1 MGVGFRICLAA
12 CALGVI
18 APACA
23 RAQAPFVP
31 TGTHPIVPN
40 IPPQGSPL
48 PGITEPRLPS
58 VGPGLA
64 APGPAAPAQV
74 NPALDVAISD
84 VAVEGATAYPAGLL
98 AADTAGL
105 TGPSVPLP
113 RIEAARIKILNR
125 YRADGYVYTAVN
137 ARISGNHL
145 RLIVIEGRIVS
156 VKLQGNI
163 GPAGTKVLA
172 FLNHLTEVSPVRT
185 FDIER
190 WLLLANDVPG
200 VSVRSRINPSTTDPG
215 ALTLVAE
222 VSRQAFSASVHI
234 DNRAF
239 NETGPEEML
248 VQLDGNSFTSLGE
261 RTEISLYHTFNNTD
275 TFGQASEEF
284 YIGSSGL
291 KMHIYGGAGEAVP
304 SGLLRTVGYDGVT
317 RVGGLD
323 LSYPLIRARAQ
334 TLTLSA
340 AFDVVESDI
349 DYDATG
355 KSIRNSFDSLRVLR
369 AQAQYVLQDNWFSS
383 FGPAFEGVTHASL
396 RVSQGLPILGAE
408 GNHNLQPARINER
421 VDFTKVDAQID
432 RRQTLWS
439 PFAGATV
446 SILGA
451 IGGQFSNNI
460 LPPEEKY
467 YLGGPNFN
475 RGYYYGE
482 VTGDRALQTK
492 IEPQFDMPLPTP
504 AFSPFPLRLEL
515 YVFYDWGEVWQQ
527 QALDLGH
534 TLRSFGGGAR
544 FYADPNFEIDV
555 EGVSRLTRTPDGAG
569 VTPLKSSAIYWQFVA
584 HY

>member
-1 MGVGFRICLAA
+1 MGAVLKICVAA
-12 CALGVI
+12 CALGVM
-18 APACA
+18 APLWA
-23 RAQAPFVP
+23 RAQAP
-31 TGTHPIVPN
+31 IVPPSARP
-40 IPPQGSPL
+40 IPPPPQGSPL
-48 PGITEPRLPS
+48 PGIAEPRLPS

-84 VAVEGATAYPAGLL
+84 VAVEGATAYPSGLL

-105 TGPSVPLP
+105 VGPAVPLP
-113 RIEAARIKILNR
+113 RIEAARIRILNR

-137 ARISGNHL
+137 ARISGTHL
-145 RLIVIEGRIVS
+145 RLVVIEGRIVS
-156 VKLQGNI
+156 VKLQGDI
-163 GPAGTKVLA
+163 GPAGTRVLA

-190 WLLLANDVPG
+190 WLLLANDIPG

-222 VSRQAFSASVHI
+222 VNRQAFSASVHI

-248 VQLDGNSFTSLGE
+248 VQLDANSFTSLGE

-291 KMHIYGGAGEAVP
+291 KMHIYGGAGEAIP
-304 SGLLRTVGYDGVT
+304 SGLLRTVGYDGIT

-349 DYDATG
+349 YYDATG
-355 KSIRNSFDSLRVLR
+355 KPIRNSFDSLRVLR
-369 AQAQYVLQDNWFSS
+369 GQAQYVLQDNWLASWG
-383 FGPAFEGVTHASL
+383 GPAVEAVSHASL

-408 GNHNLQPARINER
+408 GNDNLQPARINER
-421 VDFTKVDAQID
+421 VDFTKVDAELD
-432 RRQTLWS
+432 RRQTLFS
-439 PFAGATV
+439 PFGGATV
-446 SILGA
+446 SILA
-451 IGGQFSNNI
+451 AVGGQFSNNI

-515 YVFYDWGEVWQQ
+515 YMFYDWGEVWQQ

-569 VTPLKSSAIYWQFVA
+569 VTPLRSSAIYWQFVA